1 MPNTPHLTGPGHYRE
16 AERLYA
22 VALNHAAA
30 IGERGAEARRDA
42 GDALAEAQYHML
54 AASTAATADLLV
66 LLVAPESEDGARL
79 ARAIVR
85 PWSVAVGGKT
95 P

>member
-1 MPNTPHLTGPGHYRE
+1 MPNTPRLTGPGHYRE

-22 VALNHAAA
+22 EALDHAAA
-30 IGERGAEARRDA
+30 VAERGAKARRDA

-54 AASTAATADLLV
+54 AAATAATADLLV
-66 LLVAPESEDGARL
+66 LLVAPESEEGARL

-85 PWSVAVGGKT
+85 PWSIAVGGKA